1 LFLNILAI
9 DFVPCTIDTF
19 LLAMVSFG
27 AKISSVGF
35 LSLITKVSLVAK
47 VLFETKLFFRALVF
61 LVNQVFLEFNDIFRV
76 KILMH
81 KIIIQD

>member
-1 LFLNILAI
+1 MFLNILAI

-47 VLFETKLFFRALVF
+47 VLKYFRALVF